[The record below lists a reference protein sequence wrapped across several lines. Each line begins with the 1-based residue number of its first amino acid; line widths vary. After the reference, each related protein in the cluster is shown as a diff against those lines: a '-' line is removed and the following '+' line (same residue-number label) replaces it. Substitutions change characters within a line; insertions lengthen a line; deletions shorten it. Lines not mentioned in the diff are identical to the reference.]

1 MSTPVVDSCCFLIAS
16 EIFNISLQAGVDHHL
31 LHLLHQQT
39 SSWKCN
45 WPVGQGPAGDVD
57 RDVGGSVGV
66 DLEDERLAGVEKV
79 AGRRVLVDVNVLLA
93 QAEREYE
100 QDREE
105 LISWNINFCYLRFTV
120 FYCAIP
126 VLIFVYF
133 RFFQA
138 IRTK

>member
-1 MSTPVVDSCCFLIAS
+1 MGNF
-16 EIFNISLQAGVDHHL
+16 FKK
-31 LHLLHQQT
+31 
-39 SSWKCN
+39 SSWSICPYLN
-45 WPVGQGPAGDVD
+45 WLELLKLSVPVGQRPTGDVD
-57 RDVGGSVGV
+57 RDVCGPVDV
-66 DLEDERLAGVEKV
+66 DLEDEGLAGVEKV

-93 QAEREYE
+93 QPEREYE

-105 LISWNINFCYLRFTV
+105 LISWNSNFCYLRFTV